1 MKTEKLNVVY
11 ACNNNYAPYAC
22 VSICSLLMNNKK
34 FSEIDIYVVLE
45 DVAEENIQKL
55 QRQTEKYGAN
65 LIAVD
70 AGMIIR
76 EMKKLKLPKYRGSHA
91 ANCRIF
97 FERFIREDV
106 EKFLYLDCDTI
117 VTGDLQPL
125 LSEPMGDNC
134 ACAVRDALTCDYKKL
149 VGFRDG
155 EPYFNSGVILID
167 VGNWRKYDC
176 TSRIIEH
183 LRTVR
188 SDYCNPDQ
196 DVLNILLKG
205 RVRFVGPQYN
215 YQPIHRLLKD
225 KSYLRIYS
233 DPNYYSEEELV
244 YAKNNPVIYHSYRF
258 LGEFPWH
265 KDTWHPDRELFD
277 YYLSKSCQGDYV
289 KQAAPKSLV
298 IAIEKIL
305 YILLPRPLFFKL
317 HKLIQDSGFRKRNQ
331 RLQRNLR
338 DKK

>member
-22 VSICSLLMNNKK
+22 VSICSLLMNNQT
-34 FSEIDIYVVLE
+34 FSAIDVYVVLE
-45 DVAEENIQKL
+45 DVAEENRQKL
-55 QRQTEKYGAN
+55 QRQAERFGAN
-65 LIAVD
+65 FIPVD
-70 AGMIIR
+70 PKIMIQ
-76 EMKKLKLPKYRGSHA
+76 EMKKLKLPQYRGSHA

-106 EKFLYLDCDTI
+106 ERLLYLDCDTI
-117 VTGDLQPL
+117 VTGDVRPL
-125 LSEPMGDNC
+125 LQSDMGEAC
-134 ACAVRDALTCDYKKL
+134 ACVVQDALTCDYKKL

-167 VGNWRKYDC
+167 VENWRKFDC

-183 LRTVR
+183 LKTVR

-205 RVRFVGPQYN
+205 RVRFAGPENN
-215 YQPIHRLLKD
+215 YQPIHRLLND

-233 DPNYYSEEELV
+233 DSNYYSEEELV
-244 YAKNNPVIYHSYRF
+244 YAKNHPVIYHSYRF

-265 KDTWHPDRELFD
+265 RDSWHPDRELFD
-277 YYLSKSCQGDYV
+277 YYLSKSCQSDFI
-289 KQAAPKSLV
+289 KPTAPKSLI
-298 IAIEKIL
+298 IAVEKIL
-305 YILLPRPLFFKL
+305 YIILPRPYFFRL
-317 HKLIQDSGFRKRNQ
+317 HKLIQDSSFQKRNQ
-331 RLQRNLR
+331 QLQRNMR
-338 DKK
+338 DRK